1 VQRYPID
8 EEVRLSTHVQRRDFF
23 RLAAAG
29 ITVAGAGSLLAAPRA
44 QALPPK
50 PVQDDFGYVQFG
62 VVAELVCEVYYRR
75 AIAEGD
81 WTHGERRRLAIARD
95 GDTRHL
101 RKLNGLLG
109 PDDGVTRTDFEI
121 RFPANAFS
129 SRERILAQGERLE
142 KLVVGTYI
150 DGVASTV
157 DPGTRSLLARLL
169 AADAR
174 HLAGLAELNGG
185 TAVSSGLQAA
195 HFLEPAGGELDTYL
209 RLESFVNQGGS

>member
-1 VQRYPID
+1 MR
-8 EEVRLSTHVQRRDFF
+8 THVQRRDFF
-23 RLAAAG
+23 RLAG

-62 VVAELVCEVYYRR
+62 VVAELVCEAFYRR

-109 PDDGVTRTDFEI
+109 P
-121 RFPANAFS
+121 
-129 SRERILAQGERLE
+129 
-142 KLVVGTYI
+142 
-150 DGVASTV
+150 
-157 DPGTRSLLARLL
+157 
-169 AADAR
+169 
-174 HLAGLAELNGG
+174 
-185 TAVSSGLQAA
+185 VSSGLQAA
-195 HFLEPAGGELDTYL
+195 RFLEPAGREVDTYL